1 MILSLFNIFTS
12 TNKKIL
18 LAELQEI
25 HMEAQSRV
33 QEQDATDFWW
43 SSEDTG
49 PKSTLPAFELCL
61 INPKLP
67 GQDTSHF
74 NNLSWWVQANR
85 KVYHVECD
93 RRFSKDIQR
102 LMHYAKEL
110 DLVTKYW
117 GCQAHVSKVVDK
129 SSLPSKIKHL
139 IQVAQHHTS
148 YQCSMI
154 FEDISALG
162 LLGHLKQTCKVK

>member
-1 MILSLFNIFTS
+1 VIHEWHQIGGVRLQITELQTFKSETILSLFNIFTS
-12 TNKKIL
+12 TNKRIL

-25 HMEAQSRV
+25 LTEAQRRV
-33 QEQDATDFWW
+33 QEHDAAEFWW

-49 PKSTLPAFELCL
+49 LNRTLPAFELCL
-61 INPKLP
+61 MNPKLS

-74 NNLSWWVQANR
+74 NKLSWWVQANR

-93 RRFSKDIQR
+93 RRFTKDIQR

-117 GCQAHVSKVVDK
+117 GRHAHVIEVGSHCLAK
-129 SSLPSKIKHL
+129 SN
-139 IQVAQHHTS
+139 T
-148 YQCSMI
+148 
-154 FEDISALG
+154 
-162 LLGHLKQTCKVK
+162 